1 MGRGSVLCCGVMR
14 FSRAVDDD
22 DDDDDDNGFC
32 CRAGMA
38 SFDR

>member
-22 DDDDDDNGFC
+22 DDDDDNGFC